1 MKIAQEKVLDKMSKQ
16 KYYAKCLE
24 FFKIEN
30 WQIKYVLD
38 IY

>member
-1 MKIAQEKVLDKMSKQ
+1 MSKQ

-38 IY
+38 IYW